1 MECITIALFAL
12 SAISAALLS
21 LKGKDHQIIASLL
34 AWVSVGIL
42 FFNSI
47 FNMDDIA
54 VLISFLIIYSGFGY
68 IWCDMFIDRD
78 AAWSGSAVV
87 IYLLVGVGLYFA
99 AILLSTRALFVMII
113 LLVVGFATG
122 VSMGRYLLCENKKI
136 KQATF
141 AILLVLLCGLLLV
154 TVFINEDLFDLG
166 YLSVWGKDYLVVFGA
181 SIAIGFCVL
190 PLAVCA
196 FLAVKSLFHSGD
208 MVDVGLLIVLVIA
221 LLTLLLAGYTS
232 VALLVFVLAA
242 IVSAANG
249 KHRFEKVLPFVGVA
263 IVCVA
268 LLVLSWSSRIE
279 QWLSVY
285 ADPLGAGWV
294 YSVSLSSVQ
303 MGGLFGGGQEALV
316 QIGELYGGVAYELA
330 LAGLFGCLGLVGT
343 LAVAVCFVVLAIH
356 AVRNYRSSEGI
367 QALCAFVPGICL
379 AGMALWNA
387 LYVFH
392 VVPLPSMLV
401 PFISFG
407 AGSVFASAFLAA
419 LQITAEAHEPT
430 TTLRFPYVLS
440 SK

>member
-34 AWVSVGIL
+34 AWVSVGML
-42 FFNSI
+42 ALNFI
-47 FNMDDIA
+47 FMCGLTA
-54 VLISFLIIYSGFGY
+54 SAFVLLMYLVAGY
-68 IWCDMFIDRD
+68 IGCGILLDQDT
-78 AAWSGSAVV
+78 AWPRSVAVV
-87 IYLLVGVGLYFA
+87 YLLIGVGLYFA
-99 AILLSTRALFVMII
+99 ALWVSIRPLIVITVV
-113 LLVVGFATG
+113 LVVGLVAG
-122 VSMGRYLLCENKKI
+122 VSTGRYLLCENKKI

-141 AILLVLLCGLLLV
+141 VILLVLLCGLLLV
-154 TVFINEDLFDLG
+154 TVLIHENLFDLG
-166 YLSVWGKDYLVVFGA
+166 DSSPWGEDYLVAFGVL
-181 SIAIGFCVL
+181 IEIGFCVL

-196 FLAVKSLFHSGD
+196 FLAAKSFFHSGD
-208 MVDVGLLIVLVIA
+208 MVDVGLWIVLAIV
-221 LLTLLLAGYTS
+221 LPTLLFAGYAS

-249 KHRFEKVLPFVGVA
+249 EHRFEKVLPLVGVA

-294 YSVSLSSVQ
+294 YSVFLSSVQ

-316 QIGELYGGVAYELA
+316 QIGELYGGVAYELV
-330 LAGLFGCLGLVGT
+330 LAGLFGCLGLVGM

-430 TTLRFPYVLS
+430 TTFRFPYVLS